1 MKKASKAIA
10 IAMASA
16 MAVSM
21 AACGGSASSS
31 ASGATTEDSASAT
44 GNGSYDQVTY
54 AYATFNNI
62 PTEEDLDVVEEEINK
77 ITREKIGA
85 EITLKPISIADYVNK
100 VSLSLQGGEKIDV
113 YQSLGN
119 FGNCVSTDMCYDI
132 SDLIDSCAPET
143 KALLGDKFLDAC
155 KVNGKLYGIPTYK
168 PFALT
173 PMFIYRKDIAD
184 ELGIDMSTVNSVE
197 DVTPILEQVKK
208 AKSDMIPLAP
218 VQNGVSGLEM
228 TMGDIDWLSD
238 DYYKPVGVLMD
249 GNMTVQDLYTTDT
262 FKSRCDLAR
271 TWYNEGLIMKDAA
284 TTTSTA
290 AECMS
295 SGNYFG
301 YIAAYSYPEADTAAS
316 LQAQCGGFELGAK
329 MIGDAYLGTGDIN
342 AVSWMIASTTDV
354 PEAALKFLNLTYTD
368 KDIVNLLIYGIE
380 GRDYIM
386 NDDGTVSYPEGED
399 STTVPY
405 TAQLSCGTL
414 GNFFIM
420 YPTAGTDPASL
431 EWEQKQNEEAK
442 TSPAMGF
449 TFDSSKLNTQYTAVK
464 NAISQYLPG
473 LLCGSVDP
481 NTELAKSKRFN
492 TAATIILTVL
502 VIITLLPLALI
513 VISSFTKESA
523 LIRNGYSFWP
533 QEWSLDAYYYM
544 IKQGAVIL
552 RSYGVSVFVTAVG
565 TAASVILTTM
575 LAYPMSRKSFKY
587 HNALS
592 FFVFFTMLFNGGI
605 VPSYIMWTKIFHIKD
620 TIFALLIPNYL
631 VTAFN
636 VILVKNYYANNI
648 PDSLIEAAEIDGAT
662 EMTIFR
668 KIMLPLAVPTVAT
681 ISLFTGLCYW
691 KVSRSL

>member
-1 MKKASKAIA
+1 MKKMKKVAAL
-10 IAMASA
+10 AMATA

-21 AACGGSASSS
+21 AACGGSSSTS
-31 ASGATTEDSASAT
+31 TTSTAAGDTKSDSG
-44 GNGSYDQVTY
+44 NYDQVVY

-62 PTEEDLDVVEEEINK
+62 PSEEDLDVVEEEINK
-77 ITREKIGA
+77 ITREKINA
-85 EITLKPISIADYVNK
+85 EVTLKPISIADYVNK

-132 SDLIDSCAPET
+132 TDLIDSCAPGT
-143 KALLGDKFLDAC
+143 KELLGDKFLDAC

-173 PMFIYRKDIAD
+173 PMIIYRQDIAA

-197 DVTPILEQVKK
+197 DITDVLRKVKE
-208 AKSDMIPLAP
+208 AKPDMIPLSP
-218 VQNGVSGLEM
+218 VQSGVSGLEM
-228 TMGDIDWLSD
+228 TMGDVDWLSD

-249 GNMTVQDLYTTDT
+249 GDMTVQDLYSTDI
-262 FKSRCDLAR
+262 FQSRCDLAR

-316 LQAQCGGFELGAK
+316 LQAQCGNYDIGAK

-380 GRDYIM
+380 GRDYVM

-414 GNFFIM
+414 GNFFNM
-420 YPTAGTDPASL
+420 YPTAGTSSESL
-431 EWEQKQNEEAK
+431 AWEQKQNEEAK

-481 NTELAKSKRFN
+481 NTELAKFQQ
-492 TAATIILTVL
+492 ALQDAGYQDILN
-502 VIITLLPLALI
+502 A
-513 VISSFTKESA
+513 K
-523 LIRNGYSFWP
+523 
-533 QEWSLDAYYYM
+533 QEQLDAW
-544 IKQGAVIL
+544 K
-552 RSYGVSVFVTAVG
+552 
-565 TAASVILTTM
+565 AAQ
-575 LAYPMSRKSFKY
+575 
-587 HNALS
+587 
-592 FFVFFTMLFNGGI
+592 
-605 VPSYIMWTKIFHIKD
+605 
-620 TIFALLIPNYL
+620 
-631 VTAFN
+631 
-636 VILVKNYYANNI
+636 
-648 PDSLIEAAEIDGAT
+648 
-662 EMTIFR
+662 
-668 KIMLPLAVPTVAT
+668 
-681 ISLFTGLCYW
+681 
-691 KVSRSL
+691 

>member
-1 MKKASKAIA
+1 MKKMKKVAAL
-10 IAMASA
+10 AMATA
-16 MAVSM
+16 MAASM
-21 AACGGSASSS
+21 VACGGSSSTS
-31 ASGATTEDSASAT
+31 TTSTAAGDTKSDSG
-44 GNGSYDQVTY
+44 NYDQVVY

-62 PTEEDLDVVEEEINK
+62 PSEEDLDVVEEEINK
-77 ITREKIGA
+77 ITREKINA
-85 EITLKPISIADYVNK
+85 EVTLKPISIADYVNK

-132 SDLIDSCAPET
+132 TDLIDSCAPGT
-143 KALLGDKFLDAC
+143 KELLGDKFLGAC

-173 PMFIYRKDIAD
+173 PMIIYRQDIAD

-197 DVTPILEQVKK
+197 DITDVLRKVKESK
-208 AKSDMIPLAP
+208 PDMIPLSP
-218 VQNGVSGLEM
+218 VQSGVSGLEM
-228 TMGDIDWLSD
+228 TMGDVDWLSD

-249 GNMTVQDLYTTDT
+249 GDMTVQDLYSTDI
-262 FKSRCDLAR
+262 FQSRCDLAR

-301 YIAAYSYPEADTAAS
+301 YIAAYSCPEADTAAS
-316 LQAQCGGFELGAK
+316 LQAQCGNYDIGAK

-354 PEAALKFLNLTYTD
+354 PEAALKFLDLTYTD

-380 GRDYIM
+380 GRDYVM

-414 GNFFIM
+414 GNFFNM
-420 YPTAGTDPASL
+420 YPTAGTSSESL
-431 EWEQKQNEEAK
+431 AWEQKQNEEAK

-481 NTELAKSKRFN
+481 DTELAKFQQ
-492 TAATIILTVL
+492 ALQDAGYQDILN
-502 VIITLLPLALI
+502 A
-513 VISSFTKESA
+513 K
-523 LIRNGYSFWP
+523 
-533 QEWSLDAYYYM
+533 QEQLDAW
-544 IKQGAVIL
+544 K
-552 RSYGVSVFVTAVG
+552 
-565 TAASVILTTM
+565 AAQ
-575 LAYPMSRKSFKY
+575 
-587 HNALS
+587 
-592 FFVFFTMLFNGGI
+592 
-605 VPSYIMWTKIFHIKD
+605 
-620 TIFALLIPNYL
+620 
-631 VTAFN
+631 
-636 VILVKNYYANNI
+636 
-648 PDSLIEAAEIDGAT
+648 
-662 EMTIFR
+662 
-668 KIMLPLAVPTVAT
+668 
-681 ISLFTGLCYW
+681 
-691 KVSRSL
+691 

>member
-10 IAMASA
+10 FAMASA

-21 AACGGSASSS
+21 AACGGSASST
-31 ASGATTEDSASAT
+31 ASGAASGDSASAT

-184 ELGIDMSTVNSVE
+184 ELGMDMSTVNSVE
-197 DVTPILEQVKK
+197 DVTPILEQVKE

-249 GNMTVQDLYTTDT
+249 GNMTVQNLYTTDT

-316 LQAQCGGFELGAK
+316 LQSVWQ
-329 MIGDAYLGTGDIN
+329 
-342 AVSWMIASTTDV
+342 W
-354 PEAALKFLNLTYTD
+354 
-368 KDIVNLLIYGIE
+368 
-380 GRDYIM
+380 
-386 NDDGTVSYPEGED
+386 
-399 STTVPY
+399 
-405 TAQLSCGTL
+405 LSSA
-414 GNFFIM
+414 FFPSCWFI
-420 YPTAGTDPASL
+420 L
-431 EWEQKQNEEAK
+431 
-442 TSPAMGF
+442 
-449 TFDSSKLNTQYTAVK
+449 SS
-464 NAISQYLPG
+464 
-473 LLCGSVDP
+473 
-481 NTELAKSKRFN
+481 
-492 TAATIILTVL
+492 
-502 VIITLLPLALI
+502 
-513 VISSFTKESA
+513 
-523 LIRNGYSFWP
+523 RNIW
-533 QEWSLDAYYYM
+533 
-544 IKQGAVIL
+544 
-552 RSYGVSVFVTAVG
+552 FVA
-565 TAASVILTTM
+565 
-575 LAYPMSRKSFKY
+575 
-587 HNALS
+587 
-592 FFVFFTMLFNGGI
+592 
-605 VPSYIMWTKIFHIKD
+605 
-620 TIFALLIPNYL
+620 
-631 VTAFN
+631 
-636 VILVKNYYANNI
+636 
-648 PDSLIEAAEIDGAT
+648 
-662 EMTIFR
+662 
-668 KIMLPLAVPTVAT
+668 
-681 ISLFTGLCYW
+681 
-691 KVSRSL
+691 